1 MEGEVR
7 IGSDKSCTKRRRTVC
22 EPVKALS
29 EGGIQGS
36 HPEYSEEKTLFYVG
50 ERATAVR
57 SSQSCPP
64 GAPAAKTTKTEGT
77 A

>member
-1 MEGEVR
+1 VK

-22 EPVKALS
+22 EPAETLS
-29 EGGIQGS
+29 EGGLQGS
-36 HPEYSEEKTLFYVG
+36 HPEHSEEKKLFYVE
-50 ERATAVR
+50 ERATAIR

-64 GAPAAKTTKTEGT
+64 GAPAAKAKKTEGT